1 MMRAFSAI
9 FAVVVAATA
18 FGAGPTHRYTIGVRS
33 IPAHS
38 VFEKEG
44 IDLSGRAPAELRY
57 VGAYVADL
65 TDDEAAALRK
75 SPQVTYVDRDM
86 IMHKLDDAAP
96 VTVESR
102 NPNVQTVGYGIDLVH
117 ARDAWP
123 VTRGANINVAIIDT
137 GIDFTH
143 PDLKDNYVGGATFV
157 VGTSDNRDDDGHG
170 THVAGIIAA
179 EDNSIGVVGVA
190 PSAKLW
196 AVKVLDSTGSGSTS
210 QIVSGI
216 NWVIQKKADTGG
228 DWIINMSLGISPC
241 SAQVTDPTKCAS
253 SPPLSL
259 QSACQRAADAGIL
272 VFAAS
277 GNDSVAGNPAPVSYP
292 AQFSGVLAVG
302 AVDSSQQIADFSNQG
317 TQVAFA
323 APGVS
328 VLSTY
333 PVGQGM
339 NAFVKN
345 GSTSLDAFGLIGS
358 AKGNPSAQ
366 YVYCGLGTA
375 AGDFPSSVKGNIALI
390 QRGSATFNAKT
401 KNALAAGAV
410 GIVIYNCSKTATPTT
425 CSNDSPGGWTLI
437 GKLAD
442 GTTDDPA
449 DLAFPWP
456 VAVGISNADGEA
468 LRKATSTTITP
479 TNVADDYATLSGTSM
494 ASPHAAGVAAVVWGA
509 APEASAADVRQAM
522 INTAHDL
529 GATGQD
535 PVFGYGLVDAYD
547 AAKAIAPSKFGSPI
561 TPGPVP
567 GRRILKR
574 GGH

>member
-1 MMRAFSAI
+1 MMRVFSAVLSI
-9 FAVVVAATA
+9 IVTAAA

-33 IPAHS
+33 LPAHG

-44 IDLSGRAPAELRY
+44 IDLTGRTPAELRY

-75 SPQVTYVDRDM
+75 SPQVTYVDRDV
-86 IMHKLDDAAP
+86 ILHKLDDGTPA
-96 VTVESR
+96 TVESR
-102 NPNVQTVGYGIDLVH
+102 NPDVQTVDYGIDLVH
-117 ARDAWP
+117 ARDAWS

-143 PDLKDNYVGGATFV
+143 PDLKDNYAGGATFV
-157 VGTSDNRDDDGHG
+157 AGTSDNRDDEGHG

-179 EDNSIGVVGVA
+179 EDNGIGVVGVA
-190 PSAKLW
+190 PSARLW
-196 AVKVLDSTGSGSTS
+196 AIKVLDNTGSGSTS
-210 QIVSGI
+210 AIVSGI
-216 NWVIQKKADTGG
+216 NWVIQKKADAGG

-241 SAQVTDPTKCAS
+241 SAQVTDNCATSVPT
-253 SPPLSL
+253 SL
-259 QSACQRAADAGIL
+259 QNACQHAADAGIL

-277 GNDSVAGNPAPVSYP
+277 GNDSVAGDPAPVSYP
-292 AQFSGVLAVG
+292 AQFSSVLAVG

-333 PVGQGM
+333 PVGQGL

-345 GSTSLDAFGLIGS
+345 GSASVDAFGLIGS

-366 YVYCGLGTA
+366 YVYCGLGAT
-375 AGDFPSSVKGNIALI
+375 AGDFPASVKGKIALI
-390 QRGSATFNAKT
+390 QRGTATFNLKT
-401 KNALAAGAV
+401 KNALTAGATGV
-410 GIVIYNCSKTATPTT
+410 VIYNCSKTATPTT
-425 CSNDSPGGWTLI
+425 CGNDSPGGWTLI

-449 DLAFPWP
+449 DLAFAWP
-456 VAVGISNADGEA
+456 VTVGISNADGEA
-468 LRKATSTTITP
+468 LRKAASTTITE
-479 TNVADDYATLSGTSM
+479 TNVADDYETLSGTSM
-494 ASPHAAGVAAVVWGA
+494 ASPHAVGVAAVVWGA
-509 APEASAADVRQAM
+509 APDASAADVRQAM
-522 INTAHDL
+522 ITTAHDL

-535 PVFGYGLVDAYD
+535 TVFGYGLVDAFA
-547 AAKAIAPSKFGSPI
+547 AAKALAPAKFGSPI
-561 TPGPVP
+561 TPVP
-567 GRRILKR
+567 ATGRRILKR